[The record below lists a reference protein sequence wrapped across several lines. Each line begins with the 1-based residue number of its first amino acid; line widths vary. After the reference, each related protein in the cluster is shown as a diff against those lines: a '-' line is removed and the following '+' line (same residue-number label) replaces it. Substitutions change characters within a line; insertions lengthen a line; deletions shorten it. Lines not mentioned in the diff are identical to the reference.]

1 MMTTN
6 LTKPLSKKMLA
17 AILAIT
23 LGAEIV
29 LYFMRYT
36 YLAGTLYDAI
46 MVSSFF
52 IGWKL
57 QHRLVDE
64 TSGRPTSR
72 QRALQFTG
80 AFLVFFIG
88 STIINIYSNI
98 AFPAFNKNYDQYVQV
113 YTDPQTTIG
122 GATSTFF
129 STIDSVGSDLYND
142 TLAGLEEVW
151 RLGYIILVLII
162 CKKIFP
168 RRWNNGSRELFI
180 LFALFFTSILFG
192 IDHTLDTVQTW
203 PVRIGA
209 IVTFANMGL
218 ILGLIL
224 LWTRSLWVTVIVHSV
239 YDITTTLSWNYF
251 HYAVETF
258 ALAAFILH
266 LILLKFEKTQQEQ
279 SIELTD

>member
-6 LTKPLSKKMLA
+6 LTEPLSKKMLA
-17 AILAIT
+17 AILFIT
-23 LGAEIV
+23 FGAEIV
-29 LYFMRYT
+29 LYFMRYS

-57 QHRLVDE
+57 NRRLADE
-64 TSGRPTSR
+64 GCGRLTKR
-72 QRALQFTG
+72 QRTLQFTG

-98 AFPAFNKNYDQYVQV
+98 VFPAFNKNYDQYVQV
-113 YTDPQTTIG
+113 YTDPQTATA
-122 GATSTFF
+122 GASSALF
-129 STIDSVGSDLYND
+129 SAIDSVGSDLYND
-142 TLAGLEEVW
+142 LLAGLEEVW
-151 RLGYIILVLII
+151 RLGYIVLFLFI

-168 RRWNNGSRELFI
+168 RRWENGSRDLFI
-180 LFALFFTSILFG
+180 LSALFFTSILFG

-218 ILGLIL
+218 LLGLIL

-239 YDITTTLSWNYF
+239 YDITTTFSWNYF

-258 ALAAFILH
+258 ALSAFILH
-266 LILLKFEKTQQEQ
+266 IILLKFEKTQQQQ

>member
-1 MMTTN
+1 MITN
-6 LTKPLSKKMLA
+6 LTKPLSKKMLM
-17 AILAIT
+17 AILVIT

-29 LYFMRYT
+29 LYFMRYS

-57 QHRLVDE
+57 QYRLADKVRP
-64 TSGRPTSR
+64 RPTKLKLT
-72 QRALQFTG
+72 LQFTS
-80 AFLVFFIG
+80 AFLLFFIG
-88 STIINIYSNI
+88 STIINIFSNL
-98 AFPAFNKNYDQYVQV
+98 AFPAFNKDYNQYVQV
-113 YTDPQTTIG
+113 YTDPKTTTG
-122 GATSTFF
+122 GTSPAFF

-142 TLAGLEEVW
+142 ALAGLEEVW
-151 RLGYIILVLII
+151 RLGYIILVLIV
-162 CKKIFP
+162 CKKVFP
-168 RRWNNGSRELFI
+168 RHWKTGSRDHFI

-192 IDHTLDTVQTW
+192 IDHTLDTVQAW

-218 ILGLIL
+218 LLGLIL
-224 LWTRSLWVTVIVHSV
+224 LWTRNLWVTVIVHSF
-239 YDITTTLSWNYF
+239 YDITTTLSWNYY

-266 LILLKFEKTQQEQ
+266 LILLKFVKAEQ
-279 SIELTD
+279 PPQTIELTN